1 MCNTFYEFVASHCAD
16 GGIKMSQ
23 NANDRRVKMTHQLL
37 KSSLI
42 ELMKEKSL
50 HEISIKSICENADVN
65 RTTFYR
71 YYNSQ
76 YDLYDEIL
84 SDISSE
90 VRSRIHPKTEEN
102 ALLLTLTDILT
113 YAEENRELFMV
124 ILSRNGS
131 LVIGEMFTRNVSSH
145 IDPDSTSE
153 LAMYCTQFISAG
165 LANIVWTWLG
175 KEKRRS
181 AREVAMLVNALLIHG
196 VNKAVMF
203 SNKPENKN

>member
-1 MCNTFYEFVASHCAD
+1 MPSNS
-16 GGIKMSQ
+16 
-23 NANDRRVKMTHQLL
+23 NDRRVKITKKLL
-37 KSSLI
+37 QDSLV

-76 YDLYDEIL
+76 YDLYNEIL
-84 SDISSE
+84 DEMCGEIKA
-90 VRSRIHPKTEEN
+90 RIHPLNEEN
-102 ALLLTLTDILT
+102 SLLNSLTDILT
-113 YAEENRELFMV
+113 YAEDNREIILV

-131 LVIGEMFTRNVSSH
+131 LVIGEMFTENVASRVDS
-145 IDPDSTSE
+145 DSTSE

-165 LANIVWTWLG
+165 LANMIWTWLG

-181 AREVAMLVNALLIHG
+181 AREVATTINALLMHG
-196 VNKAVMF
+196 VKKAMLF
-203 SNKPENKN
+203 SGKPDQPV